1 MAHRPSP
8 IRTTDTWRHGEKL
21 GLKTPCLRASV
32 VCDRVRLGVWLVA
45 AIYIGS
51 TLPASAQRLIDRVIA
66 RVASNAITLTDVRA
80 AIGLGVVQPGPG
92 EDAETAARD
101 QLIER
106 ELLLEEIARFPPPE
120 PGNADIEK
128 EVARLEANAG
138 RQLESLM
145 QATGLDAQRIREIA
159 RDTLRIQ
166 AYVNQRFGTAAVAGD
181 DEARQ
186 YYDTH
191 QAEFTRNGVASPF
204 LEVIAEA
211 RQRASADR
219 RRTLVNQ
226 WVRDLRARAE
236 VVLVDK
242 PVR

>member
-1 MAHRPSP
+1 LIGRPS
-8 IRTTDTWRHGEKL
+8 I
-21 GLKTPCLRASV
+21 
-32 VCDRVRLGVWLVA
+32 
-45 AIYIGS
+45 
-51 TLPASAQRLIDRVIA
+51 ASAQQLIDRVLA

-80 AIGLGVVQPGPG
+80 AIGLGVVQTAPG
-92 EDAETAARD
+92 ENAETVARD

-120 PGNADIEK
+120 PAAADIEK
-128 EVARLEANAG
+128 EVARLDANAG

-145 QATGLDAQRIREIA
+145 QATGVDAQRIRDMA

-191 QAEFTRNGVASPF
+191 QTEFTRNGVVAPF

-211 RQRASADR
+211 RQRASTDR

-226 WVRDLRARAE
+226 WIRDLRARAD
-236 VVLVDK
+236 VVLVNN
-242 PVR
+242 PAR